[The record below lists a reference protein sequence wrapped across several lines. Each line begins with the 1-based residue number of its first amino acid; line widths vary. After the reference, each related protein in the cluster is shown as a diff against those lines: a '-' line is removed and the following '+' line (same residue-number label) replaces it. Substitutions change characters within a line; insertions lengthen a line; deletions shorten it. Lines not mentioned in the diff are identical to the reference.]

1 MDKET
6 KQMFELMLN
15 KLDEVNKRLDIMDT
29 RQNEIYSMARS
40 IEHSNNTH
48 KAEIDNLNHKVAHN
62 EGIINKI
69 GDVINKS
76 RSIK

>member
-15 KLDEVNKRLDIMDT
+15 KLDSLDK
-29 RQNEIYSMARS
+29 RQNEIYSIVRS

-48 KAEIDNLNHKVAHN
+48 KAEIDNLNLKVAHS
-62 EGIINKI
+62 EGVINKI

>member
-6 KQMFELMLN
+6 KQMFELVLN
-15 KLDEVNKRLDIMDT
+15 KLDSLDK
-29 RQNEIYSMARS
+29 RQNEIYSIVRS

>member
-1 MDKET
+1 VDKET
-6 KQMFELMLN
+6 KQMFELVLN
-15 KLDEVNKRLDIMDT
+15 KLDSLDK
-29 RQNEIYSMARS
+29 RQNEIYSIVRS